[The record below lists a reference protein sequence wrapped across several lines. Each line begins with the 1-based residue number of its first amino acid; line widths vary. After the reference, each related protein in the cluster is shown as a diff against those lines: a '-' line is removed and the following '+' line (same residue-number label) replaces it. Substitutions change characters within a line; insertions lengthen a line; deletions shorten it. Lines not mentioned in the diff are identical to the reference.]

1 MQLAEQR
8 QVLESM
14 GFRVLEEQADQ
25 LVAVRSRWHLE
36 CMLTKLTYVV
46 FVRRVG
52 VLTAAEIDADRE
64 RLAARARSLDP
75 SALPRGFQ
83 KGVAVLTV
91 YLAERVEPDA
101 RALCARKPQL
111 RFAFFYLP
119 AARDASAGESFYLRS
134 TPAWGMIYYGKF
146 RHLVRRLL
154 DPALS
159 GGEPLSIS
167 GLVITLLFL
176 ACTAAAVGL
185 MFVR

>member
-1 MQLAEQR
+1 VQLTEQR

-25 LVAVRSRWHLE
+25 LVAVRTRWHLE
-36 CMLTKLTYVV
+36 CMFTKLTYVV

-52 VLTAAEIDADRE
+52 VLSASEIDADRE

-101 RALCARKPQL
+101 RELCARKPRL

-119 AARDASAGESFYLRS
+119 AARDVSAGESFYLHT

-154 DPALS
+154 DPAIS

-167 GLVITLLFL
+167 GLVVTLLFL
-176 ACTAAAVGL
+176 ACAAGAAAL
-185 MFVR
+185 MLVR